1 MRKSLKAPMTGEE
14 NGNIL
19 HTAYSLIN
27 GDRQKDYGAPW
38 DNFGLLAEFF
48 TSYTKKRWGVDIE
61 FKRTDV
67 VNFLTMLKLSRACV
81 AEPTEDTYVD
91 IAGYAGLGGDFAK
104 RQRVPRPV
112 LNANDVP
119 PVVLHDKVSKALQA
133 SLETCGHHNG
143 WNCDVEDELHG

>member
-1 MRKSLKAPMTGEE
+1 MRKSLKASMTGEE

-48 TSYTKKRWGVDIE
+48 TSYAKKRWGVDIE

-67 VNFLTMLKLSRACV
+67 VNFLTLLKLSRACV
-81 AEPTEDTYVD
+81 AEPTDDTYVD

-104 RQRVPRPV
+104 KQRVKTTAAEAV
-112 LNANDVP
+112 HSVP
-119 PVVLHDKVSKALQA
+119 ATNMQPTNLWV
-133 SLETCGHHNG
+133 CGHHNG

>member
-1 MRKSLKAPMTGEE
+1 MQKSLKAPMTGEE

-48 TSYTKKRWGVDIE
+48 TSYSRKRWHVDIE
-61 FKRTDV
+61 FQRTDV
-67 VNFLTMLKLSRACV
+67 VNFLELLKLSRACV

-104 RQRVPRPV
+104 KQSVKT
-112 LNANDVP
+112 ASAE
-119 PVVLHDKVSKALQA
+119 VSAKADNRALQYSM
-133 SLETCGHHNG
+133 SLCGHHNG

>member
-1 MRKSLKAPMTGEE
+1 MQKSLKAPMTGEE

-19 HTAYSLIN
+19 HTAYALIN

-48 TSYTKKRWGVDIE
+48 TSYSRKRWNVDIE
-61 FKRTDV
+61 FQRTDV
-67 VNFLTMLKLSRACV
+67 VNFLALLKLSRACV

-91 IAGYAGLGGDFAK
+91 IAGYAGLGGDFAEK
-104 RQRVPRPV
+104 QSIKTTSAEAVHSVPATNVQPTNLWV
-112 LNANDVP
+112 
-119 PVVLHDKVSKALQA
+119 
-133 SLETCGHHNG
+133 CGRHNG